1 MAGQDPSSG
10 MPTIVIVILV
20 LGAIEAIGALLSRVR
35 FKKAIAY
42 VRLDDWARRHGL

>member
-10 MPTIVIVILV
+10 VPTIVIVILV
-20 LGAIEAIGALLSRVR
+20 LAALEAIGAVLSKLR

-42 VRLDDWARRHGL
+42 VHVDDWARRHGL